1 MNTTPAKKALH
12 TKAIHACFDFLEA
25 TEEKTFCT

>member
-1 MNTTPAKKALH
+1 MNTTPAKKDSH

-25 TEEKTFCT
+25 TEVKTFCT